1 MNVKIKIEENNPWEL
16 MGMPRFSVEV
26 KQAKSRDMQIKNN
39 FELLSKLIGDND
51 IVISLNSTLV
61 NMSQHKFQP
70 LMQQFIETIQELDLE
85 YKSIKTPGRPTS
97 SFLSFLLRNK
107 EINGQEILAYVP
119 NDAWSNFQNRLPY
132 YGARYFI
139 AKNSPIDSS
148 ILEDMLK
155 MTDDEKLEYFKII
168 VYNSIYLGRMG
179 ICSKYVSL
187 SELEDL
193 LKV

>member
-132 YGARYFI
+132 YGSRYFI